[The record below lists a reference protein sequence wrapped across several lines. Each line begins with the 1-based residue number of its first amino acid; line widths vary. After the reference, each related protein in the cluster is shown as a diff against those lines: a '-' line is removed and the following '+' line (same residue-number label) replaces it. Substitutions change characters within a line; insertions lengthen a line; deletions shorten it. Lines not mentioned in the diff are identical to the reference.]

1 MERMLVV
8 VFDGKDKAV
17 EALEALKV
25 LNDDQEDVIALKAY
39 AVLVKHRQGAAT
51 VVKSQS
57 ENPEGTLA
65 GTAVGALIGLIG
77 GPVGAAVGGA
87 AGFVAGAATDL
98 KRDRVGSDFLTEVG
112 NALQP
117 GNAALVAEIDEDRP
131 DLVNAPMER
140 LGGRVLRREL
150 TDLEDAAYTREKRA
164 KDKTIARAET
174 EHAKRRADY
183 RRSVKTWI
191 DALIGKLIRASLRR
205 T

>member
-8 VFDGKDKAV
+8 VFDGKDKAL
-17 EALEALKV
+17 EALEELKV
-25 LNDDQEDVIALKAY
+25 LSDDQDDVIALNAY
-39 AVLVKHRQGAAT
+39 AILVKPQRGAAT
-51 VVKSQS
+51 VIKSDS

-65 GTAVGALIGLIG
+65 GTALGALIGLIG
-77 GPVGAAVGGA
+77 GPVGAALGGA

-98 KRDRVGSDFLTEVG
+98 KRARVGGDFVNEVG
-112 NALQP
+112 SALLP
-117 GNAALVAEIDEDRP
+117 GKTALVAEIDEDRP

-150 TDLEDAAYTREKRA
+150 TELEDAAYTREKRA
-164 KDKTIARAET
+164 KDKAIARAET
-174 EHAKRRADY
+174 EHAKRRTDY